1 MKRLAAIDTVRGL
14 VMVIMAL
21 DHIRDFV
28 HLPAIDQNP
37 LDLSTTTVPIFL
49 TRLVT
54 HLCAPT
60 FVFLSGTSVYLST
73 NAISGQDERLRE
85 KSRFLRKRGLVL
97 ILLEVTVINLAIWSD
112 IRYRTLMLQ
121 VIFAIGVGLILLS
134 WLRRFQ
140 ANPRWV
146 RYLAVAAL
154 AIIGLHDLLVL
165 VPPFTNPAARFG
177 WSLLF
182 RQDFMTISPDF
193 GLLLAYPIVPWFG
206 IMLLGYSCGP
216 LFSQSLNS
224 RRTQLLRLGIGALTL
239 FLVLRLVNSYGDARP
254 WSVQNDPAFTVLS
267 FLNVS
272 KNPPSLIFTAFTL
285 GIMFVLLALFDGR
298 QSWLAR
304 RLAVYGKVPLFYYL
318 IHWYLAKGAMIVMF
332 LVQGYSFRDMPLG
345 TLNLGR
351 PVGAGVSLPVT
362 YAVWLALV
370 IALYPLCAW
379 YGRYKAEHPEVTWTR
394 YV

>member
-1 MKRLAAIDTVRGL
+1 MKRLSTIDTVRGL

-21 DHIRDFV
+21 DHVRDFV

-60 FVFLSGTSVYLST
+60 FVFLAGTSVYLST
-73 NAISGQDERLRE
+73 NAADGQGERLRE
-85 KSRFLRKRGLVL
+85 KERFLRKRGLVL
-97 ILLEVTVINLAIWSD
+97 ILLEVTLITLAIWSD

-134 WLRRFQ
+134 WLRQFQ
-140 ANPRWV
+140 V
-146 RYLAVAAL
+146 RSLAVVAL
-154 AIIGLHDLLVL
+154 IIIGLHDLLVL
-165 VPPFTNPAARFG
+165 VPPFANPAARFG

-182 RQDFMTISPDF
+182 RQDFFASSPAF

-206 IMLLGYSCGP
+206 IMLLGYCCGP
-216 LFSQSLNS
+216 LFNQPLPS
-224 RRTQLLRLGIGALTL
+224 RKSQLLRLGIGALGL
-239 FLVLRLVNSYGDARP
+239 FLILRLVNSYGDARL

-285 GIMFVLLALFDGR
+285 GIMFVLLALFDG
-298 QSWLAR
+298 
-304 RLAVYGKVPLFYYL
+304 
-318 IHWYLAKGAMIVMF
+318 
-332 LVQGYSFRDMPLG
+332 
-345 TLNLGR
+345 
-351 PVGAGVSLPVT
+351 
-362 YAVWLALV
+362 
-370 IALYPLCAW
+370 
-379 YGRYKAEHPEVTWTR
+379 
-394 YV
+394 